1 MGTLTAE
8 MVVEHMANGLVL
20 GALYIILAL
29 GVWIILGLLGF
40 VNFAHGAMYTL
51 GGYAAMEVGK
61 RLGFWPGLVISP
73 IIVGILGMIVEAT
86 IMRRFYREIPE
97 LSLLFTFGLAMFIEQ
112 VLRIVW
118 GPASYNISPPVE
130 ISGPL
135 LIGAFRYSR
144 YRVFSLV
151 IILLVV
157 IALWW
162 FLERTRFGTIIRAG
176 SRDPEMVQVLG
187 INLAPVFTFVFGLGV
202 AMAALAGLLASPL
215 GQVEP
220 AMGNAVGMAAFVVVV
235 IGGIGSFWGVILSG
249 LLVGEVVG
257 VMKLLW
263 APASE
268 ASMYV
273 LMALV
278 LLLRPR
284 GLFGERWARFE

>member
-1 MGTLTAE
+1 MDTVTAGAL
-8 MVVEHMANGLVL
+8 VEHMINGFVL

-51 GGYAAMEVGK
+51 GGYAAMEVSN
-61 RLGFWPGLVISP
+61 RIGFWPGLVISP
-73 IIVGILGMIVEAT
+73 VVVGILGMIVEAA

-112 VLRIVW
+112 ALRILW
-118 GPASYNISPPVE
+118 GPAAYNISPPVE
-130 ISGPL
+130 VSGPL
-135 LIGAFRYSR
+135 VLGTFSYSR
-144 YRVFSLV
+144 YRVFAMA
-151 IILLVV
+151 IILVAVV
-157 IALWW
+157 ALWW
-162 FLERTRFGTIIRAG
+162 FLERTRYGTIIRAG

-187 INLAPVFTFVFGLGV
+187 INLAPVFTVVFGLGV
-202 AMAALAGLLASPL
+202 SMAALAGLLASPL

-220 AMGNAVGMAAFVVVV
+220 AMGNTVAMAAFVVVV

-257 VMKLLW
+257 LMKLLW

-278 LLLRPR
+278 LLMRPR
-284 GLFGERWARFE
+284 GLFGERWVRFE

>member
-1 MGTLTAE
+1 MDTVTAAALA
-8 MVVEHMANGLVL
+8 EHMINGIVL

-51 GGYAAMEVGK
+51 GGYAAMEVGN
-61 RLGFWPGLVISP
+61 RIGFWPGLVISP
-73 IIVGILGMIVEAT
+73 VVVGVLGMIVEAS

-112 VLRIVW
+112 VLRVIW
-118 GPASYNISPPVE
+118 GPASYNISPPAGV
-130 ISGPL
+130 SGPL
-135 LIGAFRYSR
+135 VLGTFSYSR
-144 YRVFSLV
+144 YRVFAM
-151 IILLVV
+151 VV
-157 IALWW
+157 IFVTVVGLWW
-162 FLERTRFGTIIRAG
+162 FLERTRYGTIIRAG

-202 AMAALAGLLASPL
+202 SMAALAGLLASPL

-220 AMGNAVGMAAFVVVV
+220 AMGNAVAMAAFVVVV
-235 IGGIGSFWGVILSG
+235 IGGIGSFWGVIISG

-284 GLFGERWARFE
+284 GLFGERWVRFE